1 MKNSSLSSK
10 LLLWALFPIVCFAIA
25 IYGVKWYCDT
35 VTPSEYQRLA
45 KLGPHDITEE
55 FVKKEELPEC
65 LSRHNVSFIANV
77 THIFPELQAKAKEE
91 ADDDFYVSNFRK
103 GNVYAFEEYNGQN
116 KSWWLYYYN
125 GGWQLHELK
134 NNAPDFAN
142 SVINVICFLTFGICV
157 IAFLSIL
164 SISMIPIPNFHVAS
178 NIYVPVMSFCITVS
192 GIYLLAWFFRAHFN
206 IPFSPGN
213 YPEWITIALI
223 ISEISVIIAVL
234 SCHYANKEL
243 DSKEK
248 GIIPDTI
255 NLNLNQKVVQDPKD
269 QSSDKENKLW
279 GKQIRGKFI
288 QVENFSHPNSDRVEI
303 IINGDRLLLYEN
315 NCWERYSYE
324 EIQDNSIFATNV
336 AGKTILID
344 STVSC
349 VGCYSGYQLS
359 YNGMSFTK
367 SGKPLSEW
375 ETEMKQKDKL
385 RLRDR
390 IIAELTRKGFVQM
403 IFGFISKNDD
413 TQQRVD
419 RINQLF
425 EEAYEIKG
433 ITNYLDIESFIKEQL
448 KQDKKQK

>member
-103 GNVYAFEEYNGQN
+103 GNVYAFKENNGQT
-116 KSWWLYYYN
+116 KSWSWWLYYYN

-164 SISMIPIPNFHVAS
+164 ILPIPEFLDDVLD
-178 NIYVPVMSFCITVS
+178 IYCTVVCCCITVS
-192 GIYLLAWFFRAHFN
+192 GTYLLVWFFKPILFN
-206 IPFSPGN
+206 PGN

-234 SCHYANKEL
+234 SGHYANKEL

-279 GKQIRGKFI
+279 GKYICGKFI

-303 IINGDRLLLYEN
+303 VINDGWLLLYEN

-349 VGCYSGYQLS
+349 VDGCSGYQLS

-375 ETEMKQKDKL
+375 ETEMKQKKKL
-385 RLRDR
+385 QLRDR
-390 IIAELTRKGFVQM
+390 IIAELTRKNFVQK

-433 ITNYLDIESFIKEQL
+433 ITWYWDIKSFIKEQL
-448 KQDKKQK
+448 KHDKKQK

>member
-10 LLLWALFPIVCFAIA
+10 LLLGALFPIVCFAIA

-35 VTPSEYQRLA
+35 VTPSEYQRFA
-45 KLGPHDITEE
+45 KLGTHGVTSE

-142 SVINVICFLTFGICV
+142 SVINVILILTFGIC
-157 IAFLSIL
+157 L
-164 SISMIPIPNFHVAS
+164 ISFAV
-178 NIYVPVMSFCITVS
+178 TV
-192 GIYLLAWFFRAHFN
+192 N
-206 IPFSPGN
+206 IPKPKMSN
-213 YPEWITIALI
+213 YKYSSLLCICWLLSAEWFVRLLFGSNPLDVFRSSDYPMFIALMLMFN
-223 ISEISVIIAVL
+223 EICVILTVL
-234 SCHYANKEL
+234 YAHYVNREL

-279 GKQIRGKFI
+279 GKGICGKFI
-288 QVENFSHPNSDRVEI
+288 QVENFSHPNNDRVEI

-344 STVSC
+344 STVSR

-359 YNGMSFTK
+359 YNDMSFTE

-375 ETEMKQKDKL
+375 ETEMKQKMKL
-385 RLRDR
+385 ELRDI
-390 IIAELTRKGFVQM
+390 IIAELTRKNFVQK

-433 ITNYLDIESFIKEQL
+433 ITSYLDIESFIKEQL

>member
-103 GNVYAFEEYNGQN
+103 GNVYAFEEYNGQT

-142 SVINVICFLTFGICV
+142 SVIKVILILTFGICLISYCV
-157 IAFLSIL
+157 TECIPKPKMSENEPSSLMPKFLSGL
-164 SISMIPIPNFHVAS
+164 SWGLCGGLCCYLFDEDFEVVDESLP
-178 NIYVPVMSFCITVS
+178 YYPVLVM
-192 GIYLLAWFFRAHFN
+192 
-206 IPFSPGN
+206 
-213 YPEWITIALI
+213 IALI
-223 ISEISVIIAVL
+223 ISEISVIMSVL
-234 SCHYANKEL
+234 YAHYVNREL
-243 DSKEK
+243 D
-248 GIIPDTI
+248 
-255 NLNLNQKVVQDPKD
+255 LNLNA
-269 QSSDKENKLW
+269 SKETDVPTQTSKW
-279 GKQIRGKFI
+279 GEQIRGKFI
-288 QVENFSHPNSDRVEI
+288 QVEDDNLTNSNRMEI
-303 IINGDRLLLYEN
+303 VINDGWLLLFEN
-315 NCWERYSYE
+315 NCWERYTYVEAEVNS
-324 EIQDNSIFATNV
+324 SIFATNDT
-336 AGKTILID
+336 GKTILI
-344 STVSC
+344 T
-349 VGCYSGYQLS
+349 YSDKYDYYLT
-359 YNGMSFTK
+359 YNGTDFTH
-367 SGKPLSEW
+367 SGKPLSE
-375 ETEMKQKDKL
+375 MKQEKKL
-385 RLRDR
+385 QLRDS
-390 IIAELTRKGFVQM
+390 IIAELTRKNFVQK

-425 EEAYEIKG
+425 EDAYEIKG
-433 ITNYLDIESFIKEQL
+433 ITSRWDIESFIKEQL
-448 KQDKKQK
+448 KHDKKQK